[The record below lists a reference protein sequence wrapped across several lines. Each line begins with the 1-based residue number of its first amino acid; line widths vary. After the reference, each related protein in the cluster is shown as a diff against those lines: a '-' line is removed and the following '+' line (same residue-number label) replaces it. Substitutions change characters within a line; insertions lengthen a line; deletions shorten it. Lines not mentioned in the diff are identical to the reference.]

1 MAYAVKWRPKTLE
14 ELRKLPKDE
23 AKRILH
29 RLELAV
35 ENPHHYLE
43 RLVGDEG
50 YKLRVGD
57 YRVIIDIVEEE
68 KVLAIR
74 VLGHRS
80 TIYKRQL

>member
-1 MAYAVKWRPKTLE
+1 MAYTIKWRPKALE
-14 ELRKLPKDE
+14 ELRKLPRE
-23 AKRILH
+23 EIVRILH
-29 RLELAV
+29 RLKFAT
-35 ENPHHYLE
+35 ENPHHFLE
-43 RLVGDEG
+43 RLVGDDG

-80 TIYKRQL
+80 TIYKRHL

>member
-1 MAYAVKWRPKTLE
+1 MAYIIKWRPKALE
-14 ELRKLPKDE
+14 ELRKLPHEE
-23 AKRILH
+23 ARRIVH
-29 RLELAV
+29 RLGLAQ
-35 ENPHHYLE
+35 ENPHHFLE
-43 RLVGDEG
+43 RLVGDDG

-80 TIYKRQL
+80 TIYKRHL